1 MNAMENIAKKKHP
14 QYWQGIND
22 ALELLDTYIVWYED
36 HPESRT
42 PREYI
47 GAAKKAVAR
56 HCKSCLRELL
66 AIPFNKVEE

>member
-1 MNAMENIAKKKHP
+1 MENIAKKKHP
-14 QYWQGIND
+14 KYWQGIND

-47 GAAKKAVAR
+47 GAAKKAVAELNNSFSKLL
-56 HCKSCLRELL
+56 HAVLR
-66 AIPFNKVEE
+66 